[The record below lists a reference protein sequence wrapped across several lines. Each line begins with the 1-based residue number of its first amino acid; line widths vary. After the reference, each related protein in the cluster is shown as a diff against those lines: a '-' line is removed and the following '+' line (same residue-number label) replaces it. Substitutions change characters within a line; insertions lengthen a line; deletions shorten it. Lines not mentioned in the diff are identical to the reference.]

1 MHQNAS
7 KCQPARERERERER
21 RSKKERENECH
32 PEAIIAG
39 ELLHD
44 FLQKKRRNLALEK
57 F

>member
-1 MHQNAS
+1 MPAS
-7 KCQPARERERERER
+7 KRERER